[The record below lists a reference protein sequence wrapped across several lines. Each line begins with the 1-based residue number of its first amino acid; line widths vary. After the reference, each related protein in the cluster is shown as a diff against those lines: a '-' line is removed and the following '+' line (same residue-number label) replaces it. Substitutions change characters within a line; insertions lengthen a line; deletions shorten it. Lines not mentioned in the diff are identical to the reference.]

1 MTKIFLHGLIGREFG
16 KEWNIS
22 ISNPKDVIHA
32 IDSQEEGFR
41 KRLLE
46 LSEKGMQYALVVDD
60 QLVDEV
66 SVLRKGKIKEIHI
79 VPVIFGSGPAIF
91 FAVGL
96 LSLGSAAAVGTG
108 TFIGSLLLSV
118 GLSAISFGISS
129 LLSKPPSQNAISNSA
144 TVSATTKSFLFTN
157 KENIAA
163 QGTPVPLGYGRLQIG
178 SAIIQESIKS
188 YPNSLSTFDEF
199 ASQSLQVGGNNMSII
214 HNQQLA

>member
-1 MTKIFLHGLIGREFG
+1 MTKVYLHGLIGEEFG

-22 ISNPKDVIHA
+22 ICKPKDVIHA

-46 LSEKGMQYALVVDD
+46 LSEKGMQYAIVVDD

-66 SVLRKGKIKEIHI
+66 SVFKLGKIKEIHI

-199 ASQSLQVGGNNMSII
+199 ASQSLQVGGQNMSII
-214 HNQQLA
+214 HNQQL